1 MRLRVR
7 IGAVLSLVL
16 ALCGADCLAQSEAQ
30 MRKMIKEEFSKASN
44 RAVQKELAKKGVSAK
59 EAGISVQPEDPDST
73 PVWQLTVADVT
84 GHLYVKGAGRSKWA
98 AVQPGLPLASG
109 DRLKTGPEEGA
120 VLLLDNT
127 GGIVLEPETELAVDA
142 LSYEESYFSLDSGAV
157 ALKLSSV
164 ASKGRRL
171 LVRTPLLELDALTGG
186 LAVSCDAGGDKS
198 FAAALEGGDGTAS
211 ALADGKASGEGAQLQ
226 AGMEAVAVP
235 GGQIKTRKVKVLAGL
250 GQSLEDITAALE
262 EQAASYR
269 RLGASEKKTMRA
281 AAFKAKSSPSKA
293 GKGSKK
299 RSAAVTSDGLP
310 KLKTYDNGR
319 SSRKGAET
327 EEQPQ
332 KESGSVFGKNS
343 INFGSDNTHR
353 GR

>member
-7 IGAVLSLVL
+7 TGAVISLVL

-30 MRKMIKEEFSKASN
+30 MRKMIKEEFNKASN
-44 RAVQKELAKKGVSAK
+44 KAIQKELSKKGVSAK
-59 EAGISVQPEDPDST
+59 EAGLAVQPEDPDSA
-73 PVWQLTVADVT
+73 PVWQMTVADVT
-84 GHLYVKGAGRSKWA
+84 GHLYVKAAGRSKWA

-109 DRLKTGPEEGA
+109 DRLKTGLEEGA

-142 LSYEESYFSLDSGAV
+142 LSYEESYFTLESGAV
-157 ALKLSSV
+157 VLKISSV
-164 ASKGRRL
+164 ASRGRRL
-171 LVRTPLLELDALTGG
+171 LVRTSSLELDALTGG

-211 ALADGKASGEGAQLQ
+211 AVVDGKASGEGVQLQ
-226 AGMEAVAVP
+226 SGMEAVAVP
-235 GGQIKTRKVKVLAGL
+235 GGQIKTRKVKVLAAL
-250 GQSLEDITAALE
+250 SQSLEDITSALQ
-262 EQAASYR
+262 EQSVAYR
-269 RLGASEKKTMRA
+269 RLGASEKKTLRA
-281 AAFKAKSSPSKA
+281 AAFKTKAASSAAKKS
-293 GKGSKK
+293 GKK
-299 RSAAVTSDGLP
+299 RSRDVTSDGLP

-319 SSRKGAET
+319 SSRKGGES

-332 KESGSVFGKNS
+332 NDSGGVFGKNS
-343 INFGSDNTHR
+343 INFGNDNTHR